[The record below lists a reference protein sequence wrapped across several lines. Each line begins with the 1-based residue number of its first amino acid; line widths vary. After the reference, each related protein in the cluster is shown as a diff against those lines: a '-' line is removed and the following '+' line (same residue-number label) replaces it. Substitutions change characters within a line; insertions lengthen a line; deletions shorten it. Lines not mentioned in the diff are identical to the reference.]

1 MITRSLSRQV
11 FGAALALVWLGG
23 LPVFG
28 LQLHPERALP
38 TDLAVT
44 GRIAGVP
51 AGETRYVRW
60 AELRALPSVIK
71 MKLDGEFVKGE
82 QEVTAL
88 WLADVWAALPKAADA
103 DALLAT
109 CTDGY
114 AAVYRPDFIKTYRPI
129 LILEINGQG
138 PDKWPPPGL
147 KFNPGPYVITVS
159 KDIVPAVETYLD
171 VGHKRPWGTDVIEV
185 ANYADRFKAA
195 YTGKWA
201 GLSARAEAGRELY
214 INSCTSCHVGPDK
227 MFGGTKS
234 GRFFEALVAH
244 ATHNPEF
251 FKKYVRAPKSVMP
264 AAAMEAHPHYTD
276 EQLDAMIAFIS
287 AEQKAP

>member
-11 FGAALALVWLGG
+11 FGAALALVVLGG
-23 LPVFG
+23 LPLFG
-28 LQLHPERALP
+28 LQLHRERALP

-44 GRIAGVP
+44 GRLTGVP

-60 AELRALPSVIK
+60 ADLRALPSTVK

-88 WLADVWAALPKAADA
+88 WLADVWAALPTEANADV
-103 DALLAT
+103 LLAT

-114 AAVYRPDFIKTYRPI
+114 ASVYRPEFIKTYRPI

-171 VGHKRPWGTDVIEV
+171 VGHKKPWGTNVIEV

-195 YTGKWA
+195 YNGNWA

-214 INSCTSCHVGPDK
+214 IHSCTSCHVGPDK
-227 MFGGTKS
+227 MFGGWKAA
-234 GRFFEALVAH
+234 RPFEVLAAH
-244 ATHNPEF
+244 ATYNAEY

-264 AAAMEAHPHYTD
+264 GATMEAHPHYTD
-276 EQLDAMIAFIS
+276 EQLAAIIAFIA
-287 AEQKAP
+287 AEKRG

>member
-1 MITRSLSRQV
+1 MLIRTRFRQV
-11 FGAALALVWLGG
+11 FGAAVVIVGLGG
-23 LPVFG
+23 VPLFG
-28 LQLHPERALP
+28 LQLHRERALP

-44 GRIAGVP
+44 GRLAGVP
-51 AGETRYVRW
+51 AGETRFVRW
-60 AELRALPSVIK
+60 ADLRALPAITK
-71 MKLDGEFVKGE
+71 LKLDGEFVKGE

-88 WLADVWAALPKAADA
+88 WLADFWAALPKAADA
-103 DALLAT
+103 DTLLAT

-114 AAVYRPDFIKTYRPI
+114 AAVYRPEFIKTYLPI

-159 KDIVPAVETYLD
+159 KDIVPAVATYLD
-171 VGHKRPWGTDVIEV
+171 AGHKKPWGTHVIEV

-195 YTGKWA
+195 YTGNWA
-201 GLSARAEAGRELY
+201 GLSVRAEAGREIY
-214 INSCTSCHVGPDK
+214 INSCTSCHGGPDK

-234 GRFFEALVAH
+234 GRVFEVLVAH
-244 ATHNPEF
+244 ATHNPEY

-264 AAAMEAHPHYTD
+264 LATMQAHPDYTD
-276 EQLDAMIAFIS
+276 EQLAAIMAFVV
-287 AEQKAP
+287 AEKK